1 MGWPEGS
8 CGDTLESPS
17 LPFIVISLVWAE
29 PEVTDVFISDTVV
42 ASTHMRTRSSAH
54 PEMPR
59 HVCIH
64 TDRTGKKRRFWF
76 RQSISPTA
84 SNLLLMIRQVAAQG
98 GSSLT
103 TGS

>member
-42 ASTHMRTRSSAH
+42 VNTHMRARSSAH
-54 PEMPR
+54 PGKCPDMSAYTQTELVKRGDFGSGSPFHPLPR
-59 HVCIH
+59 
-64 TDRTGKKRRFWF
+64 T
-76 RQSISPTA
+76 
-84 SNLLLMIRQVAAQG
+84 
-98 GSSLT
+98 SS
-103 TGS
+103 